1 LFESYLSF
9 PLNLQKDLIYEMSMR
24 VDREPCP
31 FRIVDDAG
39 GAFVFGNI
47 LLMLYEEL
55 FRVYFLFLQ
64 VLLVERFGI
73 FSVELETLRK
83 DNE

>member
-1 LFESYLSF
+1 
-9 PLNLQKDLIYEMSMR
+9 MSMR

-47 LLMLYEEL
+47 LLMIYQEL
-55 FRVYFLFLQ
+55 FRIDFLFIQ

-73 FSVELETLRK
+73 FSAELETLPK